1 MDERKR
7 TAEYGRG
14 YTDALE
20 GCPPDYGQG
29 SREGFE
35 DYRDGYR
42 QGLRERQESGGE
54 GAE

>member
-7 TAEYGRG
+7 TGAYYRG

-20 GCPPDYGQG
+20 DCPPDYGQG
-29 SREGFE
+29 TREEFE